1 MAPVAA
7 MTALLDVRNLTRS
20 FGGIKAV
27 DSVNFTLQQGEI
39 RALIGPNGAGKTT
52 FVSLIC
58 GRVPVEQGT
67 ILFNGKD
74 ITRLPAHKRVRAG
87 IAYTF
92 QITSVY
98 AKLSAFDNVA
108 LAVERRLLDAKGERS
123 GARALQ
129 SGVMEALER
138 TGLAER
144 ADQVAGT
151 LSYGHQRLL
160 EVAMGLALGP
170 RLLILDEPTQGLSD
184 REIDNFL
191 GLVRDIAGEATVL
204 LIEHNMP
211 VVMALADR
219 ITVFDAGRVLAEGT
233 PQAIRAN
240 PAVQDAYLGTTG
252 RG

>member
-92 QITSVY
+92 QITSIFANLTVRENVEL
-98 AKLSAFDNVA
+98 AGMREGHDGSAA
-108 LAVERRLLDAKGERS
+108 LAVLKQVGLDH
-123 GARALQ
+123 
-129 SGVMEALER
+129 
-138 TGLAER
+138 LAE
-144 ADQVAGT
+144 QKAGD
-151 LSYGHQRLL
+151 LAYGHQRLV
-160 EVAMGLALGP
+160 EIAMGLGLHP
-170 RLLILDEPTQGLSD
+170 RLLILDEPTQGLSEEEVAAFIALI
-184 REIDNFL
+184 REIARNT
-191 GLVRDIAGEATVL
+191 TVL
-204 LIEHNMP
+204 LIEHNMH
-211 VVMALADR
+211 VVMELAQR
-219 ITVFDAGRVLAEGT
+219 ITVMQQGRILAEGT
-233 PQAIRAN
+233 PEEIRNDAD
-240 PAVQDAYLGTTG
+240 VQRAYLGA
-252 RG
+252 